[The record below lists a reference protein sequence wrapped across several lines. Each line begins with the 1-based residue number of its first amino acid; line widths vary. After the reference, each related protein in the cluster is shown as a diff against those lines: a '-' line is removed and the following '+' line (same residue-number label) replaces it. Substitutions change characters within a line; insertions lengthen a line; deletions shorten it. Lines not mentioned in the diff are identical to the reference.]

1 MDNQEPAEILW
12 HYTDLAGFQQ
22 IMMPGAWLYG
32 THYRFFSDPQEGI
45 YSEDLPHY
53 STFVTC
59 FTEKE
64 DNNRLW
70 KMWEGKTF
78 CIGFSRKA
86 LLKAAQYIFD
96 LEYLMN
102 ETNEMNELLS
112 ELNDIRFYKVLYSD
126 NPKTDYDNLINE
138 KMKELNIIEDE
149 KKKKLNIIEDKKI
162 EDKRKEDE
170 KKEDILRKN
179 YFLRFKRKKFS
190 TEAEWRIVRNYN
202 DIPQNQVEWIA
213 NKPRLPLFPI
223 NHTCMIKRIIYKPKD
238 LRNASI
244 YEKIAEIGCQNL
256 GIKIPIAQTKHC
268 SLVPPTTECHSEKLT
283 PPH

>member
-64 DNNRLW
+64 DEGRLW
-70 KMWEGKTF
+70 KKWKGKTF

-86 LLKAAQYIFD
+86 LLEAAQYIFD
-96 LEYLMN
+96 LEYLTN
-102 ETNEMNELLS
+102 ETNEMNKLLS
-112 ELNDIRFYKVLYSD
+112 QLNDIRFYKVRYS
-126 NPKTDYDNLINE
+126 NKPKTDYDNLINE
-138 KMKELNIIEDE
+138 KKKELNIIED
-149 KKKKLNIIEDKKI
+149 K
-162 EDKRKEDE
+162 

-179 YFLRFKRKKFS
+179 YFLRFKRKNFS
-190 TEAEWRIVRNYN
+190 TEAEWRIIRNYN
-202 DIPQNQVEWIA
+202 DIPQNQIEWIA

-238 LRNASI
+238 FRNVSI
-244 YEKIAEIGCQNL
+244 YEKIAEIDCQNL
-256 GIKIPIAQTKHC
+256 GIKIPIDQTKHC
-268 SLVPPTTECHSEKLT
+268 SLVPSTTECHSEKLT